1 MHRRCDSRAQREIVD
16 GCSHPKT
23 TGALAPQT
31 ETDGNI
37 ATASREG
44 NRIEVTLALA
54 GAGDR
59 DQNNT
64 ADGRATTRAYNSNAR
79 CYHDYSKGSRRKAAR
94 LNCAEHCGEPCSGT
108 RQEVTPPNKL
118 PNISRT
124 ATRPNTQHVT
134 AMVRSNPCRDC
145 LQSITRLLATTC
157 NARRPPASARR
168 YPAMRACTIT
178 PAAATRAGSL
188 PKRATHYN
196 TDCHNA
202 HR

>member
-16 GCSHPKT
+16 RCSHPKT
-23 TGALAPQT
+23 TGALAPKT

-59 DQNNT
+59 DQNNIVG
-64 ADGRATTRAYNSNAR
+64 GRATTRAYNSNAR
-79 CYHDYSKGSRRKAAR
+79 CCHDYSKGSRRKATR

-108 RQEVTPPNKL
+108 RQEVIPPNKL
-118 PNISRT
+118 PKISRT
-124 ATRPNTQHVT
+124 ATRPNTQHET

-145 LQSITRLLATTC
+145 LQSTTRLLATAC